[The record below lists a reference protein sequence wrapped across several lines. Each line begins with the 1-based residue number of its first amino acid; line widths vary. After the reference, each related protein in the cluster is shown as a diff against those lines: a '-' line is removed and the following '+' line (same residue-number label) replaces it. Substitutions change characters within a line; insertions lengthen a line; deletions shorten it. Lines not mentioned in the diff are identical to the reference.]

1 MQEQD
6 NSNKKSIYQSRPYE
20 EIQKINVRVSML
32 MTDLEDIQ
40 DELDKLQDLLEKEND
55 QANSRL
61 QEAKHVGK

>member
-55 QANSRL
+55 QANLRL